1 MADNKMLTSCGYVI
15 LNCCAIFPSAG
26 SLKEKILY
34 DEMETFLEIYW
45 RPLQQGSQWK
55 KEMVILAEADS

>member
-15 LNCCAIFPSAG
+15 LNCCAISPSAG

-45 RPLQQGSQWK
+45 RPLQQGSQR
-55 KEMVILAEADS
+55 